1 MENREENG
9 NDEVTLPIPTQPQPP
24 SEDHLSLIMWVLLIV
39 LIIPFL
45 LYALVAYVICGKDVT
60 KEKVKKPKQ
69 GTKKVVYHKVQ
80 ECQDAA
86 MAVARLVSM
95 IYLRLVGILLV
106 WLVINLSIPSLSRKM
121 VLGSNLWKWSLLVVI
136 ISCSYRA
143 ISIASHLVLLF
154 LGKVHQGGKN
164 WDYYLLGLRRSVN
177 WIVFSSALCLVWH
190 FYFSSR
196 HGLTEASY
204 THVFFHVGMWTFLSF
219 LLFTILWLI
228 KNILLLKWKERVV
241 YHRFSA
247 RILRAGF
254 QLYFLALIIGGIY
267 WNIFRPREN
276 EGANVDD
283 QQETT
288 SEEHSLD
295 YGAEDERKKKERERG
310 KTAMSILMLSPRA
323 RTTYNI
329 KCMAEYFVSLAK
341 ESSIDGKRISIN
353 KDIKLLRQKYNRLA
367 QNQNQYMTTNDLRQ
381 FNMSEHEAGL
391 LFKELRGDQSQV
403 AYADIEKWLK
413 MAHRNCHTLGLTLR
427 DAKQAVECLDHLIT
441 GFTIVVVILVWLLLS
456 RISIIKII
464 VAMSPFLSA
473 TIIFGDTCKRIFD
486 GIMFAFVMH
495 PFDVGDRCII
505 DGIELEVKRMN
516 ILSTTFL
523 KMDTNDEIVYPT
535 SVLATKPIEN
545 LKGFPDPSDHLELS
559 LDCSTAMS
567 KIDELKSRIKR

>member
-1 MENREENG
+1 MENSEENG
-9 NDEVTLPIPTQPQPP
+9 NHEVTLPMTTQPQPP
-24 SEDHLSLIMWVLLIV
+24 SEDRLSLIMWVPVIV

-45 LYALVAYVICGKDVT
+45 LYALAAYVICGKDET
-60 KEKVKKPKQ
+60 NE
-69 GTKKVVYHKVQ
+69 
-80 ECQDAA
+80 
-86 MAVARLVSM
+86 
-95 IYLRLVGILLV
+95 
-106 WLVINLSIPSLSRKM
+106 
-121 VLGSNLWKWSLLVVI
+121 
-136 ISCSYRA
+136 
-143 ISIASHLVLLF
+143 
-154 LGKVHQGGKN
+154 
-164 WDYYLLGLRRSVN
+164 
-177 WIVFSSALCLVWH
+177 
-190 FYFSSR
+190 
-196 HGLTEASY
+196 
-204 THVFFHVGMWTFLSF
+204 
-219 LLFTILWLI
+219 
-228 KNILLLKWKERVV
+228 KERVI

-247 RILRAGF
+247 KILRAGF
-254 QLYFLALIIGGIY
+254 QLRFLALIIGGIY
-267 WNIFRPREN
+267 WNIFRPQEN
-276 EGANVDD
+276 EGANEDD

-310 KTAMSILMLSPRA
+310 KTAISILVLSPRA
-323 RTTYNI
+323 TTYNI

-567 KIDELKSRIKR
+567 KIDELKSRIKRFLANHDDGSKY